1 MIWLLQSSRWL
12 QKSDFSVPGTLP
24 MSLLECFVWLE
35 CVPIIYP
42 CAFVHPPLLSLGEE
56 TQENAQGGRSS
67 FSFFLS
73 RYFEQQCESTAMR
86 CELLTSTFA
95 HHIYFA
101 ICTKFWEVTTRSIFK
116 IQPFNSGSMRKY
128 LQIGLGNQ
136 ISLAHGWI
144 PAGWAFL
151 CVVPSPLIL
160 LIICTVYFYTSS
172 YSLEK

>member
-1 MIWLLQSSRWL
+1 MTPEVWFFCPRNTAYVSSGMFRL
-12 QKSDFSVPGTLP
+12 IGVRAHNLP
-24 MSLLECFVWLE
+24 LCTCS
-35 CVPIIYP
+35 
-42 CAFVHPPLLSLGEE
+42 
-56 TQENAQGGRSS
+56 SS
-67 FSFFLS
+67 FVVTGWGDPGKCPGRTFIVFIFPFKIFLS
-73 RYFEQQCESTAMR
+73 NNVKTLQCC

-101 ICTKFWEVTTRSIFK
+101 ICMKFWEATTRSIFK
-116 IQPFNSGSMRKY
+116 IQPFNSGSTRKY

-160 LIICTVYFYTSS
+160 LIICTVYFYTGS